1 VSTASDIAA
10 ELHTPTGRPCIA
22 ERFLTTLDDD
32 ARAEFDNGIDDGIPV
47 DRARK
52 VARRRGYTGNAS
64 SWHKHYAADC
74 CCPATPERST
84 ATQ

>member
-1 VSTASDIAA
+1 MSTASDIAA

-64 SWHKHYAADC
+64 KLAQALRRRLLL
-74 CCPATPERST
+74 PRNPERST